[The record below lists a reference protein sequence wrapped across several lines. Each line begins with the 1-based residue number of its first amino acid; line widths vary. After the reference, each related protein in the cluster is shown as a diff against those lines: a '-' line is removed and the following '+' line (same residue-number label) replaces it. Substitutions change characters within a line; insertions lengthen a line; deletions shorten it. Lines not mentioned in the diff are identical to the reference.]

1 MQAVGVGGAG
11 VAALVTAVENKLPE
25 VSDGR
30 GAADGTT
37 GSVTA
42 WSDEAGIA
50 ANSEPSSLHSLAAAG
65 AVGDA
70 PIADTF
76 NRDGI
81 SNVGLDS
88 AVSAPD
94 PRRSDAVADG
104 ESSISTARANGFP
117 KVAGF
122 KILLWFW
129 DVPEEAN
136 PVPIKDGRSS
146 GFDDEPLQSDAST
159 TTNL

>member
-1 MQAVGVGGAG
+1 MATE
-11 VAALVTAVENKLPE
+11 ALVTVVENRLPE

-30 GAADGTT
+30 GTAEGTT
-37 GSVTA
+37 GSATA
-42 WSDEAGIA
+42 WSDTAGIA

-70 PIADTF
+70 PIAETF
-76 NRDGI
+76 NRDGTN
-81 SNVGLDS
+81 SVGLAS
-88 AVSAPD
+88 AVSAAD
-94 PRRSDAVADG
+94 PRRSVAAVVG

-129 DVPEEAN
+129 NVPEDAN
-136 PVPIKDGRSS
+136 EDPVPIKDGRSS
-146 GFDDEPLQSDAST
+146 GFDDEPLQSDAS
-159 TTNL
+159 